1 MNKLISYG
9 VKVRIV
15 ADMVIGQCHGGTA
28 EGYALSHD
36 DSPDLLAV
44 ALVAEPMFD
53 ASGHK
58 LPYDDVGFL
67 LPEKDTNAYSLSI
80 SRWLWDEAKK
90 PETAEKL
97 REAWSRRMGS
107 MREAAQARVF
117 EVVR

>member
-1 MNKLISYG
+1 MNKISYG
-9 VKVRIV
+9 CKVRLCV
-15 ADMVIGQCHGGTA
+15 DMVISGCHGGTA

-36 DSPDLLAV
+36 DGPDLLAV
-44 ALVAEPMFD
+44 SLIAEPIRD
-53 ASGHK
+53 EHGNR

-67 LPEKDTNAYSLSI
+67 LPEKDANTYSLSI

-97 REAWSRRMGS
+97 REAWSRHVGAR
-107 MREAAQARVF
+107 REVARARQF